1 MEKNKSQSQMDLSK
15 KSAPGPFQLL
25 KTKISSMLAFFIP
38 RKRREW
44 DRRDT
49 KILVL
54 MGLFVALSIVLTR
67 IIKPIDLPV
76 VRVSFGFIAT
86 SFASMLLGPFI
97 SGTIAA
103 VSDIAGFFL
112 FPSPSGGAFFPG
124 FTLSAFLAGVLYA
137 VFLYNKPKTLL
148 RIILAVLSVSIIVD
162 LGLNTLWLQILLNK
176 AWTTFFVAR
185 AIKTAIWFPV
195 QIVLIKLMWKYIGA
209 KTQAQFGLP
218 ANKQFNASSK

>member
-1 MEKNKSQSQMDLSK
+1 MEKNISQSQK
-15 KSAPGPFQLL
+15 N
-25 KTKISSMLAFFIP
+25 
-38 RKRREW
+38 REW
-44 DRRDT
+44 KRRDT
-49 KILVL
+49 KVLVL

-67 IIKPIDLPV
+67 IIKPIDLPF

-124 FTLSAFLAGVLYA
+124 FTLSAFLSGVIYA

-148 RIILAVLSVSIIVD
+148 RIILAVLSVSLIVD
-162 LGLNTLWLQILLNK
+162 LGLNTLWLQILYNK
-176 AWTTFFVAR
+176 AWTAIIVAR
-185 AIKTAIWFPV
+185 AIKTAIMFPAQV
-195 QIVLIKLMWKYIGA
+195 ILIKLMWKYIGTKA
-209 KTQAQFGLP
+209 QAQLGLP
-218 ANKQFNASSK
+218 ANKQFNGTELK